1 MGFHRVDAA
10 VDRGLVFMTLSWGRP
25 KAFWHEAD
33 SKPGELLPSKTDH
46 IKQLLWLNRF
56 SDLTPFGSIDGGFH
70 GSHGDHTHTHTHGGP
85 RQALAEQFPIT
96 HGQSVKVKIGDRSGG
111 ADVVKWRGEH
121 PQVASNS
128 M

>member
-1 MGFHRVDAA
+1 M
-10 VDRGLVFMTLSWGRP
+10 VFMTLSWGRP

-70 GSHGDHTHTHTHGGP
+70 GSHGDHTHTHTRRTAPGLGRAVSDHTRPVGEG
-85 RQALAEQFPIT
+85 E
-96 HGQSVKVKIGDRSGG
+96 DR
-111 ADVVKWRGEH
+111 
-121 PQVASNS
+121 
-128 M
+128 